1 MVPDSDG
8 ESGPDPFFGGWAPSL
23 RVRAAVF
30 LVVGVLLVLNPL
42 VGGLPDAAGLTGD
55 AEYAAA
61 EISPDGGEFSLSWV
75 DERDRS
81 VRGVLASRG
90 GLTLLDC
97 YPRVVAS
104 ERCALESA
112 LVDGPV
118 TVESEPAGWGG
129 YTYHGRLY
137 DQTVTSRTGNVTLAV
152 RPASATAVLSNVSAP
167 ASNAPDG
174 VRRAIET
181 GTVSAD
187 PGLDST
193 GLVIERD
200 GAYYVVVQTDGPR
213 RDEPAGPVYTAAS
226 VLVGAGLLRAGKR
239 RYDRW
244 VGG

>member
-8 ESGPDPFFGGWAPSL
+8 EGGPGVLRRGWAPSL
-23 RVRAAVF
+23 RVRAAV
-30 LVVGVLLVLNPL
+30 LLLVGVLLVLNPL
-42 VGGLPDAAGLTGD
+42 VGGLPDAVGLTGN

-61 EISPDGGEFSLSWV
+61 EITPDGGEFSLSWV
-75 DERDRS
+75 GEHDRS

-97 YPRVVAS
+97 YPGVLTS

-118 TVESEPAGWGG
+118 TVESEPTGWGG
-129 YTYHGRLY
+129 YTYHGRFY
-137 DQTVTSRTGNVTLAV
+137 EQTVTARTANVTLAL
-152 RPASATAVLSNVSAP
+152 RPASAAAVLSNVSAP

-193 GLVIERD
+193 GLVVERD

-226 VLVGAGLLRAGKR
+226 VLVGAGFIRAGKR

-244 VGG
+244 VDG